1 MAQGARNVRVVRVT
15 PQGVRARR
23 DRVVVEEPLEIRIN
37 GQAFATTMRTPG
49 HDYELIHGFLFS
61 EGVISSSDDVLSMQY
76 CAGRTTIRK
85 PEDLIPIANRTAGTR
100 SGIGGDVGGTSNAS
114 TLTSKG
120 GIYSESTLASK
131 SGFGGASTEST
142 LASKGS
148 ISGTWAQEIGGL
160 AGGTFGAQVSGHNT
174 YNVVNVR
181 LAPHVEW
188 ESAARNVAGNSA
200 CGVCGST
207 SIERVLG
214 RRHGVLE
221 SVSLDPQV
229 ILGLPDALAQQQQL
243 FRRTGGSH
251 GAALFTLS
259 GELLRF
265 REDVGRH
272 NAADKLIGSFVMSNQ
287 VPLGETM
294 LVMSSRASFE
304 LVQKAVMA
312 GIPAVASLSAAT
324 SLAVELATA
333 SGVALAGFIR
343 AERFNLYAG
352 ELARPVNA

>member
-76 CAGRTTIRK
+76 CAGRTTMHR
-85 PEDLIPIANRTAGTR
+85 PEDLIPIANRNIGTR
-100 SGIGGDVGGTSNAS
+100 SGIGGASNQ
-114 TLTSKG
+114 
-120 GIYSESTLASK
+120 STLASQ
-131 SGFGGASTEST
+131 SGFGGAWT
-142 LASKGS
+142 
-148 ISGTWAQEIGGL
+148 QEIGGL
-160 AGGTFGAQVSGHNT
+160 AGGTFGAQASGHNT

-188 ESAARNVAGNSA
+188 EDAARNVAGNSA

-214 RRHGVLE
+214 RRRSVLE
-221 SVSLDPQV
+221 SVALDPQV
-229 ILGLPDALAQQQQL
+229 ILGLPDALAQQQEL

-272 NAADKLIGSFVMSNQ
+272 NAADKLIGSFVMDNQ

-343 AERFNLYAG
+343 PERFNLYAG
-352 ELARPVNA
+352 ELARPVSA